1 MKIFKLPD
9 LGEGLPDATIREW
22 HVKVGDTVKVDQPMV
37 AMETA
42 KALVDVPSPFDG
54 KIEKFF
60 GSIDDVIE
68 TGHPLVGFEGEGT
81 EETKQDSG
89 TVVGAIETSDAIINE
104 SATGINVAT
113 NNTGR
118 TRATPAV
125 RALARQL
132 GVDIDR
138 IEIKS
143 ERVTLADI
151 QQAAN
156 IPNKN
161 TATIPEGMQQL
172 SPAKRAMVLSMNAS
186 HSEVAP
192 VSIMDDADIDAWDDQ
207 QDITVRLIQA
217 VADACKTE
225 PTLNATFHGASMSYK
240 LNDSINLGIA
250 VDTPDGLFVPVIKDI
265 AHQSKT
271 QLREQ
276 INNFKEKAKTKTFTQ
291 DELRGA
297 TIMLSNFG
305 SIAGRYANPIVVPPM
320 VAIVG
325 IGKLRKEPVAVG
337 NNVNVHRIIPLS
349 VTVDH
354 RIITGGEAARFL
366 GTMILSLSE

>member
-22 HVKVGDTVKVDQPMV
+22 HVNVGDTVTIDQPMV

-54 KIEKFF
+54 KIEKLF
-60 GSIDDVIE
+60 GAIDDVIE
-68 TGHPLVGFEGEGT
+68 TGCPLVGFEGEGVD
-81 EETKQDSG
+81 ESKQDSG
-89 TVVGAIETSDAIINE
+89 TVVGAIETGDTIIDE
-104 SATGINVAT
+104 SATGINISVS
-113 NNTGR
+113 NSRR

-132 GVDIDR
+132 GVDINTIKPQGER
-138 IEIKS
+138 I
-143 ERVTLADI
+143 TLAEV
-151 QQAAN
+151 QEAAQVT
-156 IPNKN
+156 PNKKV
-161 TATIPEGMQQL
+161 TVPDGMQQL

-186 HSEVAP
+186 HSEVVP
-192 VSIMDDADIDAWDDQ
+192 VSIMDDADINAWDKQ

-217 VADACKTE
+217 VASACQAE
-225 PTLNATFHGASMSYK
+225 PMLNATFHGESMSYK
-240 LNDSINLGIA
+240 LNETINLGIA

-265 AHQSKT
+265 ANKT
-271 QLREQ
+271 ATELRQQ
-276 INNFKEKAKTKTFTQ
+276 INSFKEKAKTKTFAQ

-325 IGKLRKEPVAVG
+325 IGKLRNQPVVTNG
-337 NNVNVHRIIPLS
+337 DITSHRVIPLS
-349 VTVDH
+349 ITIDH

-366 GTMILSLSE
+366 GAMIESLAH